1 METVGD
7 YVYEKKDLIGH
18 GAFAI
23 VFKGNL
29 REVCCEIKVE
39 FTSNI

>member
-29 REVCCEIKVE
+29 REVCCE
-39 FTSNI
+39 N